1 MTHNKVPA
9 VQHLILALLISTFG
23 RNVELGTALF
33 HNKAGLI
40 PALLYLTFP
49 SVSITLFLSIESNA
63 LKRWSVFPRSLRQ
76 LVTLAFLLILL
87 PLLVLAWQAWQSL
100 NALSAQAALTN
111 QTTLIDARRSEAMTN
126 AALEME
132 RSYRQYCVL
141 DDPTLAKVYQSQRKR
156 YSDMLDAHAGVL
168 PDTKLYQALRQDLND
183 LAQLQCTNSGPD
195 SVASARLDAFASANT
210 EMVQATRT
218 VVFSRGQQL
227 QQEIAERG
235 QFFGWQ
241 ALVLFLVS
249 LAMVLLFTR
258 MIIGPVKGIEK
269 MIHRLG
275 EGRSLGDSVLFTGPR
290 ELRSVGQ
297 RIVWLSERLSWLE
310 SQRHQFLRHLSHE
323 LKTPLASMR
332 EGTELLADQVVG
344 PLTPEQKEV
353 VGILDDSSRNLQKLI
368 EQLLDYNRKL
378 ADDEVELERVE
389 IAPLVESVVSAHS
402 LPARAKMIHTDV
414 ALAVNACL
422 AEPMLLMSVLDNLY
436 SNAVHYGAESGNI
449 WIRSSLHGSMVY
461 IDVINTGT
469 PIPEAEQTMIFE
481 PFFQGSHQRKGAVKG
496 SGLGLSIARDCIR
509 RMRGKLYL
517 VDEHAQNVCFR
528 IELPLSAAKNH

>member
-1 MTHNKVPA
+1 M
-9 VQHLILALLISTFG
+9 
-23 RNVELGTALF
+23 
-33 HNKAGLI
+33 
-40 PALLYLTFP
+40 
-49 SVSITLFLSIESNA
+49 
-63 LKRWSVFPRSLRQ
+63 
-76 LVTLAFLLILL
+76 LAFLLILL

-100 NALSAQAALTN
+100 NALSDQAALVN
-111 QTTLIDARRSEAMTN
+111 RTTLIDARRSEAMTN

-156 YSDMLDAHAGVL
+156 YSEMLDAHAGVL
-168 PDTKLYQALRQDLND
+168 PDDKLYQALRQDLNN
-183 LAQLQCTNSGPD
+183 LAQLQCNNSGPD
-195 SVASARLDAFASANT
+195 AAAAARLEAFASANT

-227 QQEIAERG
+227 QREIAERG
-235 QFFGWQ
+235 QYFGWQ
-241 ALVLFLVS
+241 SLVLFLVS
-249 LAMVLLFTR
+249 LVMVLLFTR
-258 MIIGPVKGIEK
+258 MIIGPVKNIER
-269 MIHRLG
+269 MINRLG
-275 EGRSLGDSVLFTGPR
+275 EGRSLGNSVSFSGPS

-297 RIVWLSERLSWLE
+297 RILWLSERLSWLE

-353 VGILDDSSRNLQKLI
+353 VSILDSSSRNLQKLI
-368 EQLLDYNRKL
+368 EQL
-378 ADDEVELERVE
+378 
-389 IAPLVESVVSAHS
+389 
-402 LPARAKMIHTDV
+402 HTDV
-414 ALAVNACL
+414 DLKATACL

-449 WIRSSLHGSMVY
+449 CLRSSLHGARVY

-469 PIPEAEQTMIFE
+469 PIPQEERAMIFE

-509 RMRGKLYL
+509 RMQGELYL
-517 VDEHAQNVCFR
+517 VDESGQDVCFR
-528 IELPLSAAKNH
+528 IELPSSKNTK

>member
-1 MTHNKVPA
+1 M
-9 VQHLILALLISTFG
+9 
-23 RNVELGTALF
+23 
-33 HNKAGLI
+33 
-40 PALLYLTFP
+40 
-49 SVSITLFLSIESNA
+49 
-63 LKRWSVFPRSLRQ
+63 
-76 LVTLAFLLILL
+76 LAFLLILL

-100 NALSAQAALTN
+100 NALSDQAALVN
-111 QTTLIDARRSEAMTN
+111 RTTLIDARRSEAMTN

-156 YSDMLDAHAGVL
+156 YSEMLDAHAGVL
-168 PDTKLYQALRQDLND
+168 PDDKLYQALRQDLNN
-183 LAQLQCTNSGPD
+183 LAQLQCNNSGPD
-195 SVASARLDAFASANT
+195 AAAARLEAFASANT

-227 QQEIAERG
+227 QREIAARG
-235 QFFGWQ
+235 QYFGWQ
-241 ALVLFLVS
+241 SLVLFLVS
-249 LAMVLLFTR
+249 LVMVLLFTR
-258 MIIGPVKGIEK
+258 MIIGPVKNIER
-269 MIHRLG
+269 MINRLG
-275 EGRSLGDSVLFTGPR
+275 EGRSLGNSVSFSGPS

-297 RIVWLSERLSWLE
+297 RILWLSERLSWLE

-353 VGILDDSSRNLQKLI
+353 VSILDSSSRNLQKLI
-368 EQLLDYNRKL
+368 EQLLDYNRKQ
-378 ADDEVELERVE
+378 ADSAVELENVE
-389 IAPLVESVVSAHS
+389 LAPLVETLVSAHS
-402 LPARAKMIHTDV
+402 LPARAKMMHTDV
-414 ALAVNACL
+414 DLKATACL

-436 SNAVHYGAESGNI
+436 SNAVHYGTESGNI
-449 WIRSSLHGSMVY
+449 CLRSSLHGARVY

-469 PIPEAEQTMIFE
+469 PIPQEERAMIFE

-509 RMRGKLYL
+509 RMQGELYL
-517 VDEHAQNVCFR
+517 VDESGQDVCFR
-528 IELPLSAAKNH
+528 IELPSSKNTK